1 MCRDASVSQSVSS
14 HAASHYSLSGQD
26 KLPSPDSSIA
36 ITLLVPTNGGWLRLF
51 GGNLLFIPSIAS
63 FGDDLPATVLY
74 NTILGA
80 VTPEQVELYTSEKKG
95 SAPSIYGLL
104 SGKPGY
110 EIQYWA
116 EVKPDGRTAYYFG
129 SAVNGQ
135 VAETYRPVQACNS
148 QMYFTNTVLVPAST
162 AKLSDVEKVT
172 IPENLPWGPPSSP
185 SETVLSP
192 TPPTPPTPAPAD
204 GLQNTTT
211 VCTIPDPSLSA
222 ATPQATPPIAS
233 QPTTVAPSVECNTTF
248 QDAAQQ
254 AGLTLLSLVA
264 SNVDDAIPD
273 PALVNTVF
281 APTDA
286 AFTTMLSD
294 LGLTIPDALA
304 LGDKLISVLL
314 YHVHPDEALSLG
326 ELSQG
331 QTIATELG
339 DRLNDPEGYTIS
351 VQQGNGST
359 PTLVSKRGDTA
370 TISQTL
376 QVCSTTVHV
385 VDRVLLP
392 VAPGATVD
400 ELPIAPP
407 PTIQGAEAT
416 TSDATTASDAV
427 SRGVLEKGVA
437 AGIGALRGCNVVLVA
452 SSGVELRTVTD
463 EEGGFVFEN
472 IPRCATADGSLRLPA
487 TNQTE
492 GCVDASTGL
501 PPAYDLTV
509 SLRLLGDG
517 DGDGDGLVPS
527 VAAPFLVTPLSA
539 LLSSP
544 ELPNGTA
551 SPELLGF
558 PSNEE
563 MILGGASSDNAAG
576 INSQAWVTAL
586 LLGTAVEGY
595 DRVDLDQGVDAV
607 NNFLAENLGNRMSL
621 ADPSTIKR
629 ILESTVV
636 AAIDDVQADAIAVA
650 TAALNKVLVE
660 TWYSSSFVP
669 NDTKRNVTDAV
680 AIFGQQQVA
689 PAVLELANGTLSAEE
704 FAAETLFPT
713 TTDAPTVETPTV
725 ETPAVAPLGLE
736 AASGGRVG
744 GVALGLLVPL
754 LCCLLCSL

>member
-1 MCRDASVSQSVSS
+1 MCRDASEVTRPSLPS
-14 HAASHYSLSGQD
+14 HTHAQD
-26 KLPSPDSSIA
+26 KLPAPDSSIA

-80 VTPEQVELYTSEKKG
+80 ITPEQVEQYTSDNKG

-162 AKLSDVEKVT
+162 GKLSDVEKVT
-172 IPENLPWGPPSSP
+172 IPEDLPWGPPSPP

-192 TPPTPPTPAPAD
+192 TPPTPAPAD
-204 GLQNTTT
+204 GPQNTTT
-211 VCTIPDPSLSA
+211 VCTIPDPSLAA
-222 ATPQATPPIAS
+222 ATPQATSPIAS

-281 APTDA
+281 APTDV

-331 QTIATELG
+331 QTITTELG

-351 VQQGNGST
+351 VQQGSGST

-385 VDRVLLP
+385 VDKVLLP

-509 SLRLLGDG
+509 SLSLLGDG
-517 DGDGDGLVPS
+517 NGDGLAPS

-563 MILGGASSDNAAG
+563 MILGGASSDNAVG

-595 DRVDLDQGVDAV
+595 DRVDLSQGVDAV
-607 NNFLAENLGNRMSL
+607 NNFLAGNLGNKMSL
-621 ADPSTIKR
+621 ADPSTIKS

-636 AAIDDVQADAIAVA
+636 ATIDDVQADAIAVA

-660 TWYSSSFVP
+660 TWYSSSFMP

-689 PAVLELANGTLSAEE
+689 PAVLELANRTLSAEE

-713 TTDAPTVETPTV
+713 TTDAPTVETP
-725 ETPAVAPLGLE
+725 AVAPVGLE

-744 GVALGLLVPL
+744 GVALGLLVPFML
-754 LCCLLCSL
+754 VVG